1 VRELEANMAT
11 TFVPG
16 NGDGIRPY
24 GRCKVKHFPMAASQT
39 FKRGYPLILDAA
51 SNENRVRVAS
61 NDPTAAIVGIAAA
74 DASACITN
82 SDGTTTTGGMVP
94 VWLAQPELKFIGRT
108 IASVAVDFT
117 MTGVCKALE
126 AHASL
131 NIWVVDIGDS
141 GADSVVV
148 EFFENPNSRTLQTA
162 EGDFEVNVVFHF
174 DPKAT
179 IFGAG
184 T

>member
-1 VRELEANMAT
+1 MAT

-51 SNENRVRVAS
+51 SNENRVRVAAT
-61 NDPTAAIVGIAAA
+61 DPVAAIVGIAAA
-74 DASACITN
+74 DASACAN
-82 SDGTTTTGGMVP
+82 SDGTTTSAMVP

-108 IASVAVDFT
+108 IAATAVDFT

-126 AHASL
+126 AHATLS
-131 NIWVVDIGDS
+131 IWVVDIADS
-141 GADSVVV
+141 GADSVVC
-148 EFFENPNSRTLQTA
+148 EFFQNPNTNNLQVA
-162 EGDFEVNVVFHF
+162 EGDFEANVVFHF

-179 IFGAG
+179 IFGGG

>member
-1 VRELEANMAT
+1 MAT

-16 NGDGIRPY
+16 NGDGFRPY
-24 GRCKVKHFPMAASQT
+24 GRCKVKHYPMAASQT

-61 NDPTAAIVGIAAA
+61 NSPTAAIVGVAAA

-108 IASVAVDFT
+108 VASDAVDFT
-117 MTGVCKALE
+117 DIGAARAIK

-131 NIWVVDIGDS
+131 NIWVVDTTDAGN
-141 GADSVVV
+141 DSVVP
-148 EFFENPNSRTLQTA
+148 EFYQNPNTHALQTA
-162 EGDFEVNVVFHF
+162 EGDLEVEVIFHF

>member
-1 VRELEANMAT
+1 MAT

-24 GRCKVKHFPMAASQT
+24 GRCKLKHFPMAAAQS
-39 FKRGYPLILDAA
+39 FKRGYPLILDSA
-51 SNENRVRVAS
+51 SNENRVKVAATL
-61 NDPTAAIVGIAAA
+61 PTAAIVGIAAA
-74 DASACITN
+74 DASVCADAN
-82 SDGTTTTGGMVP
+82 GVTTGQMVP
-94 VWLAQPELKFIGRT
+94 VWLAQPELKFQVRT
-108 IASVAVDFT
+108 VAADAVDFT
-117 MTGVCKALE
+117 DIGSCRSLK

-131 NIWVVDIGDS
+131 NIWVVDTTDAGND
-141 GADSVVV
+141 AVVV
-148 EFFENPNSRTLQTA
+148 EFYENPDRNTLQVA
-162 EGDFEVNVVFHF
+162 EGDFEAKAIIHF

>member
-1 VRELEANMAT
+1 MAT

-24 GRCKVKHFPMAASQT
+24 GRCKVQHYPMAASQT
-39 FKRGYPLILDAA
+39 FKKGYPIIQGGAGV
-51 SNENRVRVAS
+51 ENQIRVAG
-61 NDPTAAIVGIAAA
+61 NDPVAALVGVAAC
-74 DASACITN
+74 DASAVAN
-82 SDGTTTTGGMVP
+82 SDGTTLGAMCP
-94 VWLAQPELKFIGRT
+94 VWLAKPEYQFVART
-108 IASVAVDFT
+108 IAGTAVDFT

-131 NIWVVDIGDS
+131 SIWVVDISDS
-141 GADSVVV
+141 SNDSVVC
-148 EFFENPNSRTLQTA
+148 EKFINPDNQTLQTT
-162 EGDFEVNVVFHF
+162 EGDFEANVVFHF